1 MLLFQDNEQAFRD
14 FITQHQPRVY
24 NAALNM
30 LQNAEDAE
38 EITQDVFVEAWHKAH
53 TFKGE
58 SQVSTWLYRI
68 TINKCIDLIRSKK
81 RKKRFAF
88 LTQLFHD
95 SGEPISDASDFVHP
109 GIVSENKE
117 KAATLYKAIE
127 QLPETQKIAFLLS
140 ETGGLS
146 YAEISE
152 ITGSSVSSIES
163 LLFRARKNLRR
174 ILADYYKNMNK

>member
-24 NAALNM
+24 NTALNM

-88 LTQLFHD
+88 LTQLFH
-95 SGEPISDASDFVHP
+95 
-109 GIVSENKE
+109 
-117 KAATLYKAIE
+117 
-127 QLPETQKIAFLLS
+127 
-140 ETGGLS
+140 
-146 YAEISE
+146 
-152 ITGSSVSSIES
+152 
-163 LLFRARKNLRR
+163 
-174 ILADYYKNMNK
+174 